1 MHEGVWLSHL
11 KEYEEE
17 EEGEGGFDSSVPS
30 LQAGVI
36 QQRADSAGFFSPGGK
51 KGRWELLG
59 HLSQNIEASSR

>member
-1 MHEGVWLSHL
+1 M
-11 KEYEEE
+11 
-17 EEGEGGFDSSVPS
+17 PS